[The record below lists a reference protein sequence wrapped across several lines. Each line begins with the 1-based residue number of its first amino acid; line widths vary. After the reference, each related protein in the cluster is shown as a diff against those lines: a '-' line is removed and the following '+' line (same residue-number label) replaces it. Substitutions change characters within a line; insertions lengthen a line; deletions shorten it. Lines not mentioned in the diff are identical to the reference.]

1 MRQELEYYNNF
12 LLVQERICENFFLD
26 CCFSHVYMKCG
37 YENDIISKPHSDFTD
52 SHLVADH
59 LSTTKDHI
67 PLLVGLS
74 SVTSGKCWDST
85 LKYTMKTFFLN
96 VINCIFF
103 VMFSAALAT
112 TNFATKECNVKQNEM
127 KIRRTLSL
135 NHQGHCPHNS
145 ESVKNTKL
153 RTTG

>member
-12 LLVQERICENFFLD
+12 LLVHGRNYENFFLY
-26 CCFSHVYMKCG
+26 CCFSHEITSFQNPTV
-37 YENDIISKPHSDFTD
+37 TD
-52 SHLVADH
+52 LVADH
-59 LSTTKDHI
+59 LATSKDYI
-67 PLLVGLS
+67 PLLVDLS
-74 SVTSGKCWDST
+74 SVTSGKCWDSA

-127 KIRRTLSL
+127 KMRRTLSL

-145 ESVKNTKL
+145 ESVKSTKL